1 MSEQAQVLPYPRYC
15 FHLSPTANNWCL
27 LRVSD
32 IHALKQ
38 HAGFEGENFFFYR
51 NLPIKWVRVVGP
63 VVAIDEFHGRRVY
76 TIDDSS
82 GKCIEALINMQPPTP
97 VNNVAEL
104 QYQPGT
110 AAGDAANP
118 GALHILDPPGPYGN
132 VDVGDVVDV
141 KGALSTFRD
150 EKQIKIE
157 KLLIVKST
165 AQEVKMWGR
174 RSKFRHEVLDNPWI
188 LSDKEIR
195 RCRKEAEASQAG
207 SERKKKRLAAN
218 SEAST
223 STRQI
228 KAKTL
233 APGLSHESVKPKAKE
248 KTNLKLDT
256 AARVKALIRQ
266 GSAKGKYSALGL

>member
-1 MSEQAQVLPYPRYC
+1 MSEEAQVLPYPRYC

-63 VVAIDEFHGRRVY
+63 VVAVDDFYGRRVY
-76 TIDDSS
+76 TVDDSS
-82 GKCIEALINMQPPTP
+82 GKCIEAMINTQPPAP
-97 VNNVAEL
+97 VNNVAAL
-104 QYQPGT
+104 QCQPGT
-110 AAGDAANP
+110 AACDAAKP
-118 GALHILDPPGPYGN
+118 SALNILDPPGPYGN

-157 KLLIVKST
+157 KLVIVKST
-165 AQEVKMWGR
+165 AQEVKMWER

-207 SERKKKRLAAN
+207 LERKKKRLAAI

-223 STRQI
+223 STRQT
-228 KAKTL
+228 KAK
-233 APGLSHESVKPKAKE
+233 SSSSRFESRVRQTKSEREDKAE
-248 KTNLKLDT
+248 
-256 AARVKALIRQ
+256 
-266 GSAKGKYSALGL
+266 S